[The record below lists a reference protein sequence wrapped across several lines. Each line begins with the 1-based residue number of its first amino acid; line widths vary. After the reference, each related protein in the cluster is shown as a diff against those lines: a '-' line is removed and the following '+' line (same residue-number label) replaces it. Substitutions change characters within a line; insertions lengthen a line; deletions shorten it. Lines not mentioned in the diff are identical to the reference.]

1 MEPMI
6 KASSAITRYTSLCD
20 LRTARKNG
28 MTPRTKTPNAHRLI
42 GSWLISQNA
51 NNKTKKAPSSIIPVP
66 GAKSAMITMTIPTT
80 KSKYA
85 MLGLINI
92 SISVSSRGDLIIHQI
107 GYHLLIP
114 LCIKRHTWSLE
125 NLRIWYDID
134 MQPFSILL
142 GLGVLLGLLLTVW
155 RAPEKEAP
163 RYLEA
168 GLWELLGALVGGRLL
183 TVVVNFSY
191 YQSHAGE
198 IVQVWLGG
206 LSGMGALAGGILGVI
221 ILALWWK
228 LPVGKLADML
238 LPLAGTLTI
247 AAWLGCWVGGCG
259 YGVAL
264 DMGGAVPGGDE
275 GGVLAK
281 RVPVQLLGAILT
293 LVLGWL

>member
-51 NNKTKKAPSSIIPVP
+51 NNKTKKAPNSIIPVP

-85 MLGLINI
+85 MLGLINN
-92 SISVSSRGDLIIHQI
+92 SISVPSRGDLIIHQI
-107 GYHLLIP
+107 GYRLLIP
-114 LCIKRHTWSLE
+114 LCIKTLTWSLE

-155 RAPEKEAP
+155 RAPEKKAS

-168 GLWELLGALVGGRLL
+168 GLWVLWGALVGSRAM
-183 TVVVNFSY
+183 TVVINFTY
-191 YQSHAGE
+191 YQSHPGE

-206 LSGMGALAGGILGVI
+206 LSGMGALAGGILVI
-221 ILALWWK
+221 ILLALW
-228 LPVGKLADML
+228 
-238 LPLAGTLTI
+238 
-247 AAWLGCWVGGCG
+247 
-259 YGVAL
+259 
-264 DMGGAVPGGDE
+264 
-275 GGVLAK
+275 GVLTN
-281 RVPVQLLGAILT
+281 RVPVQLMGAIIT
-293 LVLGWL
+293 LVLIWLLDWAGKRLPIPGLNAAIGLFGMSAVIIALSFLRADPTPIWNGFRLAA